1 MCLFLFFFFPSYY
14 RWTDFGRHKTFT
26 LFWIS
31 LDGIIPLFFALDLSI
46 ILDGIKPTS
55 IFFLSISFVVLD
67 FLKFSCV
74 LLLCRYFLLVICSYF
89 LAFHLAPDF
98 GYNKF
103 YITFS
108 ICFFYCL
115 RVVTVSVRVLIVGY
129 GRV

>member
-1 MCLFLFFFFPSYY
+1 MDGIIPLFFSL
-14 RWTDFGRHKTFT
+14 D
-26 LFWIS
+26 LSIS

-46 ILDGIKPTS
+46 SLDGIIPLFFALDLPIILDGIKPTS
-55 IFFLSISFVVLD
+55 IFFLSIYFVVLD

-108 ICFFYCL
+108 ICFF
-115 RVVTVSVRVLIVGY
+115 TVLEWSQ
-129 GRV
+129 